1 VIQHAGLIALR
12 HAGLWRGVLLLGPSG
27 AGKSDLALRCLD
39 LGFVLIADD
48 RVETWTSG
56 GGLFGAPPEI
66 LAGLVEARGL
76 GLVTLGYRP
85 WVRIALAVDCVAS
98 GEAARMPEPQVF
110 EVLGL
115 AIPRLRL
122 ACLEASAPAKLRHAL
137 IGLGTS
143 DQRA

>member
-1 VIQHAGLIALR
+1 VIHHAGLIALR

-48 RVETWTSG
+48 RVETWASDD
-56 GGLFGAPPEI
+56 GLFGAPHTV
-66 LAGLVEARGL
+66 LAGLAEARGL
-76 GLVTLGYRP
+76 GLLTIGYRP
-85 WVRIALAVDCVAS
+85 WARIVLALDCVDS
-98 GEAARMPEPQVF
+98 GQVERMPDPQAFEAA
-110 EVLGL
+110 GTT
-115 AIPRLRL
+115 IPRVRL